1 MSIQKFKVIVE
12 VIDTKYFEKIFEFD
26 SDDFYDPEEEIP
38 QNMYESDFDE
48 IMEDIIMQDFSSD
61 PNSWEWNQPAI
72 GNRDGLYIEQV
83 VLIQASSTGS
93 NN

>member
-1 MSIQKFKVIVE
+1 MPIQKFKVTME
-12 VIDTKYFEKIFEFD
+12 VIDTRYYEKIIEINTDDYFEP
-26 SDDFYDPEEEIP
+26 DDEIP
-38 QNMYESDFDE
+38 HNMYESDFDE
-48 IMEDIIMQDFSSD
+48 IMEGIFIQDFSSD

-83 VLIQASSTGS
+83 MFIQASSTGS